1 MLALCQFSKIKVI
14 DLMAQSKILVIE
26 DELMTARLITYRLKS
41 LSHEVQHEK
50 DGVKGLQAIK

>member
-1 MLALCQFSKIKVI
+1 
-14 DLMAQSKILVIE
+14 MAQSKILVIE